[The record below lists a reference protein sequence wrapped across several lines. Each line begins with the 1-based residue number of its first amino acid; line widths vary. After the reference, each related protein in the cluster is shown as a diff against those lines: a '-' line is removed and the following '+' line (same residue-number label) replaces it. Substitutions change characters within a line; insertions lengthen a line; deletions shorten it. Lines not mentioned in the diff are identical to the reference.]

1 MSSVHALLI
10 HVYFILLHVYL
21 YKMVVLCFL
30 ILGFGRWVLYWKQ
43 FKIPSNA
50 RIAIPVAYDLRT
62 KLHLLCHK
70 MIYLGTFYL

>member
-1 MSSVHALLI
+1 
-10 HVYFILLHVYL
+10 
-21 YKMVVLCFL
+21 MVVLCFL